1 MTLWDKSP
9 IIMYRWW
16 VIGKEFMPTIGI
28 LNGITIIM
36 FLRGKEHAPPHVHA
50 IMQEYD
56 APFLISTG
64 NIMAGDF
71 PKKSQILVKNFIKK
85 YQKVSKRITGDVGD
99 RKLSETSRINNYVS
113 QSNQFRF

>member
-1 MTLWDKSP
+1 
-9 IIMYRWW
+9 MYRWW

-85 YQKVSKRITGDVGD
+85 YQKELQEMWETENY
-99 RKLSETSRINNYVS
+99 RKLPA
-113 QSNQFRF
+113 